1 MSYVVTS
8 GCRAGRITSA
18 PAGQGA
24 GMIRGLIPFVLL
36 FPGTAV
42 AQAIQPGNWDVK
54 ATAVELVVP
63 GTPGFLLRM
72 MKGKSK
78 IEHKCVTPDQAI
90 AGIAALLVPDP
101 KSPCRVESSVVADG
115 RIAQA
120 MMCPQKGGGTLRAV
134 RSGSYTAAGFT
145 ARMTMAGQ
153 TPKGATRVVVDQT
166 AVRTASACH

>member
-8 GCRAGRITSA
+8 GCPADGITSA
-18 PAGQGA
+18 PAGHGA
-24 GMIRGLIPFVLL
+24 RMIRSLIPFVLIC
-36 FPGTAV
+36 PGTAV

-54 ATAVELVVP
+54 ATAIELVVP

-90 AGIAALLVPDP
+90 AGISALLVPDP
-101 KSPCRVESSVVADG
+101 KSLCRVESSVVADG

-120 MMCPQKGGGTLRAV
+120 MMCPQKGGGTLRAI
-134 RSGSYTAAGFT
+134 RSGSYTETGFT
-145 ARMTMAGQ
+145 ARLTMAGQ
-153 TPKGATRVVVDQT
+153 TPKGATRIVVDQA
-166 AVRTASACH
+166 AVRTASVCR